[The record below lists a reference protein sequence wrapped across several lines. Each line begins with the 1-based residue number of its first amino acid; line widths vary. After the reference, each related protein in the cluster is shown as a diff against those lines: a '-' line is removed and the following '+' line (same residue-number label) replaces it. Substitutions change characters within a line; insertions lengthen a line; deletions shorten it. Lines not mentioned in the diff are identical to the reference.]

1 MEIVVWYVC
10 AMYAIQIVTIENVP
24 DLGIFE
30 NVALILL
37 MDISYN

>member
-10 AMYAIQIVTIENVP
+10 AMYAIQIVTIGNVP

-30 NVALILL
+30 NVALI
-37 MDISYN
+37 DGYFI